1 MIGMAAPDVDK
12 NVYIRRRIPSAAIG
26 PERHV
31 YLNDSAVYYDSVES
45 VPVNARI
52 RPRYSYNESLSS
64 LNESD
69 YDGGAYD
76 STVEEYQ
83 DEPVTISKE
92 QVATSLSR
100 FGAILQMLSK
110 IPFPRMSV
118 TGMGLC
124 SLVAIFICPRT
135 LGSNILFPGF
145 RLLFGTLY
153 PAYASYKAVRTKNVK
168 EYVKWMMYW
177 IVFAFFTCIETFTDI
192 LLSWFPF
199 YYEIKVIIVLWLLS
213 PATRGSSTL
222 YRKFVH
228 PMLTR
233 REQEI
238 DDYINQAK
246 EKGYTA
252 VLQLGSK
259 GVNYATNVI
268 MQTAIKGG
276 GGLVQ
281 TLRKSYSLSDL
292 SEPDMHRTQEEIDDL
307 TRPQRVLR
315 SKSARSSSGGRQVE
329 MYFPEVEIAGSQHHN
344 PPPPYNYIRSSDDI
358 SSGYSSAEPGLSR
371 TASMSNTVRPRVKS
385 KTREDD
391 DEVFYDGRDTD
402 RYYGNGSQLN
412 SPSATLFEIPP
423 SPLPAITQASFPSD
437 TYSHP
442 IYTTHSTSVPS
453 FPNFI
458 PPEVEQKYELFLQWM
473 ESQKQGSSNEIRSTP
488 TEETRHEDIALLR
501 DSITNEMQIQS
512 DVSSVTSLDVP
523 NNNHNEE
530 LNLNSVPEIEQSEKS
545 FSEDMF
551 RDTVSVSSEDEFLEV
566 VPDVENENDEAD
578 DTAADTNV
586 DSKNVPTDS
595 IAKIHDTIP
604 IDNND
609 SKIPGEGEV
618 PGEVVTIPSVVCILQ
633 DNVLPDNQTEKLKPP
648 TDDETH
654 ADLPTF
660 LKERLFISEDDIT
673 CNKEPIEQFTESK
686 SDPDSTEN
694 SKSIE
699 ESSNKLS
706 ISFSN
711 LTSST
716 SSLALSDGSS
726 HMDELAHKKPLSHG
740 KRKAPPVPNPVK
752 PIIETVSIIPN
763 LPERVHKPHVD
774 PIHPTTPSEIVHPLR
789 SATAL
794 DKDKDKKPKSKKL
807 MSSFT
812 GIFKHDSPSSSGT
825 SNPNTSSPTKDSLL
839 PKETEI

>member
-1 MIGMAAPDVDK
+1 MAAPDVDK

-268 MQTAIKGG
+268 MQTAIKALNTPQLPSLMRHSQSDNAIASATLTEVDAETSQVDGPSLPERTS
-276 GGLVQ
+276 LVRRSHSAESALNKA
-281 TLRKSYSLSDL
+281 TSKRSHANTRNHSIIY
-292 SEPDMHRTQEEIDDL
+292 EIDSEEEEQMLAEAQAAIEQYRAFSETNDEL
-307 TRPQRVLR
+307 HFDEASSLEVEDG
-315 SKSARSSSGGRQVE
+315 SARSRAVTKKTTKTSTTGR
-329 MYFPEVEIAGSQHHN
+329 
-344 PPPPYNYIRSSDDI
+344 
-358 SSGYSSAEPGLSR
+358 SR
-371 TASMSNTVRPRVKS
+371 R
-385 KTREDD
+385 
-391 DEVFYDGRDTD
+391 
-402 RYYGNGSQLN
+402 
-412 SPSATLFEIPP
+412 
-423 SPLPAITQASFPSD
+423 
-437 TYSHP
+437 
-442 IYTTHSTSVPS
+442 TTP
-453 FPNFI
+453 
-458 PPEVEQKYELFLQWM
+458 
-473 ESQKQGSSNEIRSTP
+473 
-488 TEETRHEDIALLR
+488 
-501 DSITNEMQIQS
+501 ITNG
-512 DVSSVTSLDVP
+512 
-523 NNNHNEE
+523 
-530 LNLNSVPEIEQSEKS
+530 
-545 FSEDMF
+545 
-551 RDTVSVSSEDEFLEV
+551 
-566 VPDVENENDEAD
+566 
-578 DTAADTNV
+578 AA
-586 DSKNVPTDS
+586 
-595 IAKIHDTIP
+595 
-604 IDNND
+604 
-609 SKIPGEGEV
+609 
-618 PGEVVTIPSVVCILQ
+618 
-633 DNVLPDNQTEKLKPP
+633 PP
-648 TDDETH
+648 TKTVN
-654 ADLPTF
+654 T
-660 LKERLFISEDDIT
+660 RGRR
-673 CNKEPIEQFTESK
+673 
-686 SDPDSTEN
+686 
-694 SKSIE
+694 
-699 ESSNKLS
+699 KL
-706 ISFSN
+706 
-711 LTSST
+711 
-716 SSLALSDGSS
+716 
-726 HMDELAHKKPLSHG
+726 
-740 KRKAPPVPNPVK
+740 R
-752 PIIETVSIIPN
+752 
-763 LPERVHKPHVD
+763 
-774 PIHPTTPSEIVHPLR
+774 
-789 SATAL
+789 
-794 DKDKDKKPKSKKL
+794 
-807 MSSFT
+807 
-812 GIFKHDSPSSSGT
+812 
-825 SNPNTSSPTKDSLL
+825 KDS
-839 PKETEI
+839 ETMDVDVD

>member
-1 MIGMAAPDVDK
+1 MWQTGFLHLCLNRSVEQEVIEEWRLIRYYVDNNVSSLINKFEVRNYPKNSRMAAPEPDEELYV
-12 NVYIRRRIPSAAIG
+12 RRRIPSAANG
-26 PERHV
+26 RERHV
-31 YLNDSAVYYDSVES
+31 YLNDSAVFYDSVES
-45 VPVNARI
+45 VPPNVRF
-52 RPRYSYNESLSS
+52 RTRYNDSLSS

-69 YDGGAYD
+69 YGGGVYD

-83 DEPVTISKE
+83 DEPLPISKE
-92 QVATSLSR
+92 QVASSLSR

-292 SEPDMHRTQEEIDDL
+292 SEPDTHRTQEEIDEL

-315 SKSARSSSGGRQVE
+315 SKSARSSSGGRHVE
-329 MYFPEVEIAGSQHHN
+329 MYFPEVEIAGTPHHN

-385 KTREDD
+385 KTREDKM
-391 DEVFYDGRDTD
+391 
-402 RYYGNGSQLN
+402 
-412 SPSATLFEIPP
+412 SASCTTLPR
-423 SPLPAITQASFPSD
+423 SKK
-437 TYSHP
+437 
-442 IYTTHSTSVPS
+442 
-453 FPNFI
+453 
-458 PPEVEQKYELFLQWM
+458 PEKVIKT
-473 ESQKQGSSNEIRSTP
+473 RS
-488 TEETRHEDIALLR
+488 
-501 DSITNEMQIQS
+501 
-512 DVSSVTSLDVP
+512 
-523 NNNHNEE
+523 
-530 LNLNSVPEIEQSEKS
+530 K
-545 FSEDMF
+545 
-551 RDTVSVSSEDEFLEV
+551 
-566 VPDVENENDEAD
+566 
-578 DTAADTNV
+578 
-586 DSKNVPTDS
+586 
-595 IAKIHDTIP
+595 
-604 IDNND
+604 
-609 SKIPGEGEV
+609 
-618 PGEVVTIPSVVCILQ
+618 
-633 DNVLPDNQTEKLKPP
+633 TEK
-648 TDDETH
+648 
-654 ADLPTF
+654 
-660 LKERLFISEDDIT
+660 
-673 CNKEPIEQFTESK
+673 
-686 SDPDSTEN
+686 
-694 SKSIE
+694 
-699 ESSNKLS
+699 
-706 ISFSN
+706 
-711 LTSST
+711 
-716 SSLALSDGSS
+716 
-726 HMDELAHKKPLSHG
+726 
-740 KRKAPPVPNPVK
+740 
-752 PIIETVSIIPN
+752 
-763 LPERVHKPHVD
+763 
-774 PIHPTTPSEIVHPLR
+774 
-789 SATAL
+789 
-794 DKDKDKKPKSKKL
+794 
-807 MSSFT
+807 
-812 GIFKHDSPSSSGT
+812 
-825 SNPNTSSPTKDSLL
+825 
-839 PKETEI
+839 